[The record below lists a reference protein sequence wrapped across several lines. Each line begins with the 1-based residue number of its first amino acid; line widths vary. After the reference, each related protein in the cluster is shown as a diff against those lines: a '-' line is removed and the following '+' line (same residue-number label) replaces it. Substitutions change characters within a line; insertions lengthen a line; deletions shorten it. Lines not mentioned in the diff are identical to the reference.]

1 MAIKGSN
8 YWTYRDFASGKLPN
22 GNFDPDVINMIAENN
37 PFMNDILWKQCNKGR
52 EDITTIKTGMPTATI
67 RAFYQG
73 VVPSKGA
80 KKQVANSCATISSM
94 LRFDWRA
101 YQAEKDKA
109 AFLKDE
115 HADHSEVVTAGVAKL
130 LAYGDTKSNP
140 EAINGWSTIYG
151 DCATDKFTDD
161 QISAFYC
168 LDGSHKAQATA
179 AEALRSIY
187 LIGWGSK
194 SMYAT
199 YPEGS
204 NAGIDIGT
212 LRSEYDDDEQDYPDG
227 EKRKMLWGI
236 QEFNHDVGL
245 TCKDYRRSGRICN
258 IDLARAFDASGVPD
272 YTELIR
278 RLVFRRKEEGTNA
291 HFYMCRQ
298 MFEVLSVQFSR
309 KTQDNAIKYGDL
321 QQKLDSTILGI
332 PVSFNDVFSRDE
344 ARVPSIAA

>member
-37 PFMNDILWKQCNKGR
+37 PFMNDILWKMCNKGR
-52 EDITTIKTGMPTATI
+52 EDITTIKTGMPTATV

-73 VVPSKGA
+73 VLPSKGA
-80 KKQVANSCATISSM
+80 KTQVSNACATISSM

-101 YQAEKDKA
+101 YEAEKDKA

-115 HADHSEVVTAGVAKL
+115 QSDHSEVVTAGVAKL
-130 LAYGDTKSNP
+130 LAYGDTKDNP

-151 DCATDKFTDD
+151 ECATDKITDD
-161 QISAFYC
+161 KVSAFYC
-168 LDGSHKAQATA
+168 LDGSHKAEATGD
-179 AEALRSIY
+179 ESLRSLY

-204 NAGIDIGT
+204 NAGINIGQ
-212 LRSEYDDDEQDYPDG
+212 LSKQYLPDEQEYPDG
-227 EKRKMLWGI
+227 QPRMMNWGI

-245 TCKDYRRSGRICN
+245 TCKDFQRSGRICN
-258 IDLARAFDASGVPD
+258 IDLARAYDASGVPD
-272 YTELIR
+272 YTMLLR
-278 RLVFRRKEEGTNA
+278 RLVCRRKEEGTNA
-291 HFYMCRQ
+291 HLYMCRQ
-298 MFEVLSVQFSR
+298 LFEVFAIQFAQ
-309 KTQDNAIKYGDL
+309 KTQENAVKYSDL
-321 QQKLDSTILGI
+321 QQKLDASILGI

-344 ARVPSIAA
+344 VRVPVIGA